1 MNLNYEAMG
10 TTRREYLSN
19 FAALKGE
26 KYADFMRDAD
36 ALKGEKYAD
45 FMRDAAII
53 LTGGDVIIT
62 CVRPEAVSDMKTVLS
77 TIMSIAIFGLAA
89 KAGIPDS
96 EVLAA
101 TAECWTMITTVNN
114 AGELPEEVC

>member
-19 FAALKGE
+19 FAAV
-26 KYADFMRDAD
+26 
-36 ALKGEKYAD
+36 KGEKYAD

-62 CVRPEAVSDMKTVLS
+62 CVRPEAVSDMKNVLS
-77 TIMSIAIFGLAA
+77 TIVSIAIFGLAA

-101 TAECWTMITTVNN
+101 ESECWTMITTINN
-114 AGELPEEVC
+114 AGGLPEEVC